1 MPAVEAL
8 VGGVEAGVGGEVQPE
23 AGGGGAGAEVQAGVG
38 GVGGGGAGAEVQAG
52 VGGVGGGGAG
62 AEVQAGVGGGGA
74 CASPRSVA
82 VSKSFHGCHEFPC
95 TVVAAIAD
103 GDQRND
109 AVA

>member
-23 AGGGGAGAEVQAGVG
+23 A
-38 GVGGGGAGAEVQAG
+38 GGGGAGAEVQAG